1 MPVRR
6 RRKPFHMYDDKMVKD
21 VVRLE
26 IAALL
31 SHARQGHTDFMA
43 DILEKATPTQ
53 RSVIRKELKT
63 LEQMLR
69 TKAEAVDEA

>member
-1 MPVRR
+1 
-6 RRKPFHMYDDKMVKD
+6 MYDDKMVKD

-31 SHARQGHTDFMA
+31 SHARQGYTDFLA
-43 DILEKATPTQ
+43 DIMQKANAHQ
-53 RSVIRKELKT
+53 RGVIKKELKV
-63 LEQMLR
+63 LEDMLR